1 MSQVDEILARLRFCL
16 GAKNDTELA
25 EILEI
30 PYKTLDGWKTRGA
43 IPESRIQNI
52 VNLGNISRDWLLNG
66 GNTIHG
72 GNNQIGNLN
81 TQNNGVNEIDRG
93 EIWTEFVKL
102 FDEYGSNAM
111 LRKFIERLEE
121 EKEKFAKGE

>member
-30 PYKTLDGWKTRGA
+30 PYKTLYGWKTRCA

-52 VNLGNISRDWLLNG
+52 VNLGNINRDWLLNG
-66 GNTIHG
+66 GNVIHG
-72 GNNQIGNLN
+72 GNNQIGNSN
-81 TQNNGVNEIDRG
+81 TQNNGANEMDRG
-93 EIWTEFVKL
+93 EVWAKFVEL
-102 FDEYGSNAM
+102 FDEYGSNAI

-121 EKEKFAKGE
+121 EKEKFTKG